1 MSNFPWLQFAFA
13 ASVFFSAG
21 ERVVAQALGVNPSAA
36 ASDVGNP
43 SSTNPSA
50 AASDVR
56 NPSATNPSAAASQ
69 MAQPTAGSPRATNV
83 APSVARQRTAAP
95 PRRALWFSAPGS
107 TNRYRAGLMLR
118 QKWSDRSKR
127 LRALGS
133 TVSSLK
139 SARLRTRSNSAC
151 WRRSKKLSKLQT
163 RKPRQQ
169 SAQVKGGRTMVPSDT
184 TNTRNRAIQNS
195 GKP

>member
-56 NPSATNPSAAASQ
+56 NPSATNPGQGADLLETRAWGGLSERVIVASYSASR
-69 MAQPTAGSPRATNV
+69 SF
-83 APSVARQRTAAP
+83 RTAA
-95 PRRALWFSAPGS
+95 
-107 TNRYRAGLMLR
+107 
-118 QKWSDRSKR
+118 
-127 LRALGS
+127 
-133 TVSSLK
+133 
-139 SARLRTRSNSAC
+139 
-151 WRRSKKLSKLQT
+151 
-163 RKPRQQ
+163 
-169 SAQVKGGRTMVPSDT
+169 
-184 TNTRNRAIQNS
+184 I
-195 GKP
+195 

>member
-83 APSVARQRTAAP
+83 APSQRIAAP
-95 PRRALWFSAPGS
+95 PRRAPVVQRARQHQPISRRANAATEMVRPFEALEGARLDRVEFEKRAAQDKVQQRLLEKEQK
-107 TNRYRAGLMLR
+107 TKQIADKKAEAAKRAGE
-118 QKWSDRSKR
+118 
-127 LRALGS
+127 
-133 TVSSLK
+133 
-139 SARLRTRSNSAC
+139 
-151 WRRSKKLSKLQT
+151 
-163 RKPRQQ
+163 
-169 SAQVKGGRTMVPSDT
+169 GGRTMVPSDT

>member
-1 MSNFPWLQFAFA
+1 MSNFPSLQLAFA

-21 ERVVAQALGVNPSAA
+21 EHVVAQALGVNPSAA

-95 PRRALWFSAPGS
+95 PRRAPAVQRARQHQPISRRANAATEMVRPFEALEGARLDRVEFEKRAAQDKVQQRLLEKEQK
-107 TNRYRAGLMLR
+107 TKQIADKKAEAAKRAGER
-118 QKWSDRSKR
+118 GPHHG
-127 LRALGS
+127 AVGHHEY
-133 TVSSLK
+133 T
-139 SARLRTRSNSAC
+139 
-151 WRRSKKLSKLQT
+151 
-163 RKPRQQ
+163 Q
-169 SAQVKGGRTMVPSDT
+169 SCYTEFW
-184 TNTRNRAIQNS
+184 
-195 GKP
+195 

>member
-95 PRRALWFSAPGS
+95 PRRAPVVQRARQHQPISRRANAATEMVRPFEALEGARLDRVEFEKRAAQDKVQQRLLEKEQK
-107 TNRYRAGLMLR
+107 TKQIADKKAEAAKRAGE
-118 QKWSDRSKR
+118 
-127 LRALGS
+127 
-133 TVSSLK
+133 
-139 SARLRTRSNSAC
+139 
-151 WRRSKKLSKLQT
+151 
-163 RKPRQQ
+163 
-169 SAQVKGGRTMVPSDT
+169 GGRTMVPSDT